1 MNDCVEIK
9 LVMNEDGAINIV
21 RNGTVKISMKKDN
34 RSISAMDIYE
44 LVNYSTGSCY
54 TVSSDNQFKVDEIV
68 LDELKYLIN
77 EICNYLNGLS
87 NPEEQ

>member
-44 LVNYSTGSCY
+44 LVNYSTGSRY